1 MFRSTSPIVDS
12 HTTSLGA
19 VACSQGATKED
30 DSSTVMIAIDPK
42 FDRVRITSTETAME
56 SSGGSGNVGSSTTP
70 LRALLARSTSGLL
83 AMLTK
88 RAGAC
93 EGSTGYNK
101 RYKYRYIYHADSDET
116 SIEKKS
122 MQF

>member
-1 MFRSTSPIVDS
+1 MFRNTSPIVDN
-12 HTTSLGA
+12 HTISLGA
-19 VACSQGATKED
+19 VACSQGAIKED

-42 FDRVRITSTETAME
+42 LDRVRITSTETAME
-56 SSGGSGNVGSSTTP
+56 SRGGSGNVGSSTTP

-93 EGSTGYNK
+93 EGSTGHSQGYSCH
-101 RYKYRYIYHADSDET
+101 Y
-116 SIEKKS
+116 
-122 MQF
+122 